1 MVVRPDKPQTW
12 QVSMS
17 EAPPDATELRDF
29 AEAWQLAQQVPGWLT
44 EAQARALWDA
54 VLRLPPGSRVL
65 EIGSHQ
71 GRSTTVLGI
80 AARRVGATVVAV
92 DPFIEGKLFGGTPT
106 RKRFEQNI
114 ANAGLKGVVE
124 LIPDYSTKL
133 RPKWTRP
140 IDLLYIDGK
149 HDYWTFTD
157 DLRWSVHLPPGGEI
171 LVHDSYSSIGV
182 TSGILAKVLFGSRY
196 AYQDRAGSMARFRAT
211 APRAADRGKVL
222 AEMPWFLRNVF
233 LKVLLRLRLRPVAR
247 LFGHDSPY
255 DPY

>member
-1 MVVRPDKPQTW
+1 
-12 QVSMS
+12 MS
-17 EAPPDATELRDF
+17 EAPLDSTELRDF
-29 AEAWQLAQQVPGWLT
+29 AEAWRLAEQVPGWLT

-54 VLRLPPGSRVL
+54 ALRLPTGCRIL

-80 AARRVGATVVAV
+80 AARRRGATVVAV
-92 DPFIEGKLFGGTPT
+92 DPFVEGRLFGGTPT

-114 ANAGLKGVVE
+114 VRAGLKDVVE
-124 LIPDYSTKL
+124 LIPAYSTKL
-133 RPKWTRP
+133 RPNWDRP

-157 DLRWSVHLPPGGEI
+157 DLRWSEHLPPGGEI

-182 TSGILAKVLFGSRY
+182 TAGILAKVLFGSRY
-196 AYQDRAGSMARFRAT
+196 AYQDRAASMARFRAT
-211 APRAADRGKVL
+211 PPRWADRARVL
-222 AEMPWFLRNVF
+222 AELPWFLRNVF

-247 LFGHDSPY
+247 LLGHDSPY